1 MDDLITSYV
10 QAVRIKKVQ
19 LALEEADKDA
29 GGTLQIG
36 VVISS
41 GLSARLDAA
50 CQVLGITKSGLVRA
64 ALIDSLDKVD
74 ALFKDGE

>member
-10 QAVRIKKVQ
+10 QAVRVRKVQ
-19 LALEEADKDA
+19 LALQEADKDA
-29 GGTLQIG
+29 GVSLQIG

-50 CQVLGITKSGLVRA
+50 CQVLGVTKSGFVRA
-64 ALIDSLDKVD
+64 AIIDSLDKVD
-74 ALFKDGE
+74 VLFKDGE